1 MDDSNIYLIGF
12 MGCGKSFV
20 AAPLAARLGFSRLET
35 DGETEKRE
43 GKTITE
49 MFEKYGEEYFRDA
62 ETRVVLGAAKLRR
75 TVVSCGGGAALRRE
89 NADAMK
95 SSGTVVLLT
104 AAPETVLARVARDGS
119 RPVLAGNM
127 NAGYIRKKMEERKA
141 AYEYASDFS
150 VATDGKSADEICGE
164 IIERR
169 RMLCGKR

>member
-1 MDDSNIYLIGF
+1 MDDTNIYLIGF

-20 AAPLAARLGFSRLET
+20 SAPLAARLGFSRLET

-75 TVVSCGGGAALRRE
+75 TVVSCGGGAALRRG

-104 AAPETVLARVARDGS
+104 AAPETVLARVAGGGD
-119 RPVLAGNM
+119 RPLLAGN
-127 NAGYIRKKMEERKA
+127 ADVGYIRKKMEERKA
-141 AYEYASDFS
+141 AYEYAADFA
-150 VATDGKSADEICGE
+150 VATDGKSAEEICAE
-164 IIERR
+164 IIAGRNA
-169 RMLCGKR
+169 LCRKR